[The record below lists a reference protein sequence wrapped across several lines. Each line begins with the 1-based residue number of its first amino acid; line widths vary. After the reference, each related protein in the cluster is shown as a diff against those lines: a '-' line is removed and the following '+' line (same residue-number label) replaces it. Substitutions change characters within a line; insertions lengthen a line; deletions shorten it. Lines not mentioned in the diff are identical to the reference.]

1 MSQILSTL
9 MQLPILLA
17 LLLACGAALKPAL
30 DRRLDPRNR
39 RNGWLL
45 FAAFLLI
52 FLVESGLLLLS
63 VMANQLIRGLDIL
76 PETYLYIHSAGQ
88 MVLLV
93 FFIMAGVVLL
103 LFRSPQTMD
112 EGGL

>member
-1 MSQILSTL
+1 MSRILTTL
-9 MQLPILLA
+9 MELPILLA

-52 FLVESGLLLLS
+52 FLVESGLVLLTVL
-63 VMANQLIRGLDIL
+63 ANQLIRGLEIP
-76 PETYLYIHSAGQ
+76 PETYLYVHSAGQ
-88 MVLLV
+88 VVLLAGFV
-93 FFIMAGVVLL
+93 MAGLVLL
-103 LFRSPQTMD
+103 LFRSSRTMD
-112 EGGL
+112 QGGL